1 MSRHRARIK
10 QAEQQLQAKKRPPEI
25 LVLWPGDPEPPP
37 EQPGENRI
45 EIRVVYRDSPSME
58 L

>member
-1 MSRHRARIK
+1 MSRQRARIK
-10 QAEQQLQAKKRPPEI
+10 QAEQKLQAKIPPKI

-37 EQPGENRI
+37 EQPGENLTI
-45 EIRVVYRDSPSME
+45 IRVVYQDSPPME

>member
-10 QAEQQLQAKKRPPEI
+10 QAEQQLQAGSPSKI
-25 LVLWPGDPEPPP
+25 IVIWPGDPEPPP
-37 EQPGENRI
+37 EEPGENRI
-45 EIRVVYRDSPSME
+45 EIRVVYQDSPLME